1 MPSILET
8 KSLKLTAKTKHSSK
22 KNILRTIVLKTSKPD
37 ILKKPF
43 AYLIGCIE
51 GAPDLSK
58 RKGYSPNWK
67 QLQTRDFS
75 WRSQTD
81 AISITD
87 WAVNLLAKL
96 QTPLLTSEAV
106 LSETAFHLQ
115 SSRTALLMIESGL
128 VRIAI
133 NPEREWPELL
143 RLAEQFDDQRPDLAD
158 LCVIRLS
165 EIYPIHKVLTVDGS
179 DFRVYRRNSR
189 EPIPVVCPAD

>member
-1 MPSILET
+1 MAI
-8 KSLKLTAKTKHSSK
+8 A
-22 KNILRTIVLKTSKPD
+22 NR
-37 ILKKPF
+37 
-43 AYLIGCIE
+43 
-51 GAPDLSK
+51 
-58 RKGYSPNWK
+58 
-67 QLQTRDFS
+67 RD
-75 WRSQTD
+75 QYH
-81 AISITD
+81 D

>member
-1 MPSILET
+1 MKAIADTGFLV
-8 KSLKLTAKTKHSSK
+8 AIA
-22 KNILRTIVLKTSKPD
+22 NR
-37 ILKKPF
+37 
-43 AYLIGCIE
+43 
-51 GAPDLSK
+51 
-58 RKGYSPNWK
+58 
-67 QLQTRDFS
+67 RD
-75 WRSQTD
+75 QYH
-81 AISITD
+81 D

-179 DFRVYRRNSR
+179 DFRVYRRNNR

>member
-1 MPSILET
+1 MKAIADTGFLV
-8 KSLKLTAKTKHSSK
+8 AIA
-22 KNILRTIVLKTSKPD
+22 NR
-37 ILKKPF
+37 
-43 AYLIGCIE
+43 
-51 GAPDLSK
+51 
-58 RKGYSPNWK
+58 
-67 QLQTRDFS
+67 RD
-75 WRSQTD
+75 QYH
-81 AISITD
+81 D

>member
-1 MPSILET
+1 MKAIADT
-8 KSLKLTAKTKHSSK
+8 GFFVAIA
-22 KNILRTIVLKTSKPD
+22 NR
-37 ILKKPF
+37 
-43 AYLIGCIE
+43 
-51 GAPDLSK
+51 
-58 RKGYSPNWK
+58 
-67 QLQTRDFS
+67 RD
-75 WRSQTD
+75 QYH
-81 AISITD
+81 D

-96 QTPLLTSEAV
+96 QTPLLTIEAV

>member
-1 MPSILET
+1 MAI
-8 KSLKLTAKTKHSSK
+8 A
-22 KNILRTIVLKTSKPD
+22 NR
-37 ILKKPF
+37 
-43 AYLIGCIE
+43 
-51 GAPDLSK
+51 
-58 RKGYSPNWK
+58 
-67 QLQTRDFS
+67 RD
-75 WRSQTD
+75 QYH
-81 AISITD
+81 D

-96 QTPLLTSEAV
+96 QTPLLTIEAV

>member
-1 MPSILET
+1 MAI
-8 KSLKLTAKTKHSSK
+8 A
-22 KNILRTIVLKTSKPD
+22 NR
-37 ILKKPF
+37 
-43 AYLIGCIE
+43 
-51 GAPDLSK
+51 
-58 RKGYSPNWK
+58 
-67 QLQTRDFS
+67 RD
-75 WRSQTD
+75 QYH
-81 AISITD
+81 D

-115 SSRTALLMIESGL
+115 SSRTALLMVESGL

>member
-1 MPSILET
+1 MAI
-8 KSLKLTAKTKHSSK
+8 A
-22 KNILRTIVLKTSKPD
+22 NR
-37 ILKKPF
+37 
-43 AYLIGCIE
+43 
-51 GAPDLSK
+51 
-58 RKGYSPNWK
+58 
-67 QLQTRDFS
+67 RD
-75 WRSQTD
+75 QYH
-81 AISITD
+81 D
-87 WAVNLLAKL
+87 WAVNLLAEL

-115 SSRTALLMIESGL
+115 SSRTALLMVESGL

-133 NPEREWPELL
+133 KPEREWPELL

>member
-1 MPSILET
+1 MAI
-8 KSLKLTAKTKHSSK
+8 A
-22 KNILRTIVLKTSKPD
+22 NR
-37 ILKKPF
+37 
-43 AYLIGCIE
+43 
-51 GAPDLSK
+51 
-58 RKGYSPNWK
+58 
-67 QLQTRDFS
+67 RD
-75 WRSQTD
+75 QYH
-81 AISITD
+81 D

-96 QTPLLTSEAV
+96 QTPLLTSETV

-189 EPIPVVCPAD
+189 EPIPVVCPDD

>member
-1 MPSILET
+1 MAI
-8 KSLKLTAKTKHSSK
+8 A
-22 KNILRTIVLKTSKPD
+22 NR
-37 ILKKPF
+37 
-43 AYLIGCIE
+43 
-51 GAPDLSK
+51 
-58 RKGYSPNWK
+58 
-67 QLQTRDFS
+67 RD
-75 WRSQTD
+75 QYH
-81 AISITD
+81 D

-96 QTPLLTSEAV
+96 QTPLLTSETV

>member
-1 MPSILET
+1 MKAIADTGFLV
-8 KSLKLTAKTKHSSK
+8 AIA
-22 KNILRTIVLKTSKPD
+22 NR
-37 ILKKPF
+37 
-43 AYLIGCIE
+43 
-51 GAPDLSK
+51 
-58 RKGYSPNWK
+58 
-67 QLQTRDFS
+67 RD
-75 WRSQTD
+75 QYH
-81 AISITD
+81 D

-115 SSRTALLMIESGL
+115 SSRTALLMVESGL

-179 DFRVYRRNSR
+179 DFRVYRRNNR

>member
-1 MPSILET
+1 
-8 KSLKLTAKTKHSSK
+8 LKAIADTGFLVAIA
-22 KNILRTIVLKTSKPD
+22 NR
-37 ILKKPF
+37 
-43 AYLIGCIE
+43 
-51 GAPDLSK
+51 
-58 RKGYSPNWK
+58 
-67 QLQTRDFS
+67 RD
-75 WRSQTD
+75 QYH
-81 AISITD
+81 D
-87 WAVNLLAKL
+87 WAVNLLAEL

-115 SSRTALLMIESGL
+115 SSRTALLMVESGL
-128 VRIAI
+128 VRIAF

>member
-1 MPSILET
+1 
-8 KSLKLTAKTKHSSK
+8 LKAIAGTGFLVAIA
-22 KNILRTIVLKTSKPD
+22 NR
-37 ILKKPF
+37 
-43 AYLIGCIE
+43 
-51 GAPDLSK
+51 
-58 RKGYSPNWK
+58 
-67 QLQTRDFS
+67 RD
-75 WRSQTD
+75 QYH
-81 AISITD
+81 D

-115 SSRTALLMIESGL
+115 SSRTALLMVESGL

-179 DFRVYRRNSR
+179 DFRVYRRNNR

>member
-1 MPSILET
+1 MAI
-8 KSLKLTAKTKHSSK
+8 A
-22 KNILRTIVLKTSKPD
+22 NR
-37 ILKKPF
+37 
-43 AYLIGCIE
+43 
-51 GAPDLSK
+51 
-58 RKGYSPNWK
+58 
-67 QLQTRDFS
+67 RD
-75 WRSQTD
+75 QYH
-81 AISITD
+81 D

-96 QTPLLTSEAV
+96 QTPLLTSETV

-115 SSRTALLMIESGL
+115 SSRTALLMVESGL

>member
-1 MPSILET
+1 MAI
-8 KSLKLTAKTKHSSK
+8 A
-22 KNILRTIVLKTSKPD
+22 NR
-37 ILKKPF
+37 
-43 AYLIGCIE
+43 
-51 GAPDLSK
+51 
-58 RKGYSPNWK
+58 
-67 QLQTRDFS
+67 RD
-75 WRSQTD
+75 QYH
-81 AISITD
+81 D

-115 SSRTALLMIESGL
+115 SSRTALLMVESGL

-179 DFRVYRRNSR
+179 DFRVYRRNNR